1 MDLMY
6 ISYPSII
13 QDLRIIFATIKILF
27 LPESTEGISA
37 GQTTA
42 MTQDIVDYDKVD
54 TIYSDREENEEKTV
68 QNS

>member
-1 MDLMY
+1 MSRRWTMMKRRAE
-6 ISYPSII
+6 
-13 QDLRIIFATIKILF
+13 LRTYRYFRILF

-54 TIYSDREENEEKTV
+54 AIYSDGEENEEKTV

>member
-1 MDLMY
+1 M
-6 ISYPSII
+6 
-13 QDLRIIFATIKILF
+13 A
-27 LPESTEGISA
+27 ESTEGIEA

-54 TIYSDREENEEKTV
+54 TIYSDKEENKEKTV

>member
-1 MDLMY
+1 M
-6 ISYPSII
+6 
-13 QDLRIIFATIKILF
+13 FATVKILF
-27 LPESTEGISA
+27 LLESTEGIEA

-54 TIYSDREENEEKTV
+54 TIYSGAEENEEKTV

>member
-1 MDLMY
+1 LTP
-6 ISYPSII
+6 I
-13 QDLRIIFATIKILF
+13 LLVENNRIDMCAIILF

-54 TIYSDREENEEKTV
+54 TIYSDEEENEEKTV

>member
-1 MDLMY
+1 MCA
-6 ISYPSII
+6 I
-13 QDLRIIFATIKILF
+13 ILF